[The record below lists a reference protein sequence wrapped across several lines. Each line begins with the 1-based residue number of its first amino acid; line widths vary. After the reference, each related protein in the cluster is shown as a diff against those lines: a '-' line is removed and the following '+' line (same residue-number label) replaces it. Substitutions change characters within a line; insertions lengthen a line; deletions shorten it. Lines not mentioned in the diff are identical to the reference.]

1 VWNWILPKDVNVT
14 QSFPRIV
21 RLIGVINL
29 GPKSDMYVD
38 HKHLK
43 DIFAEVHFKLVTSL
57 LG

>member
-1 VWNWILPKDVNVT
+1 MPKDVNVT